1 MTKFVDVHS
10 TAAVL
15 DPGFTFSA
23 YTAEMNEAANSIDQA
38 ATTMQFADP
47 SSMSPP
53 GVGTMQMG
61 WSDGTQLQIGIS
73 AIGTSS
79 FTMNG
84 MRLEAADGAYFAL
97 QGGGRIGLDSNGD
110 LSASSLRLTRMTF
123 GSDQAGQILNG
134 SGRMNLEAGTMS
146 GRVTSMTFSWLDD
159 NLATPALEWH
169 YVTLKGSVS
178 VRGDAFSSDFGTLTG
193 RVSGFEWG
201 TMTTDADGNPLG
213 FTPTTTFSGLRMDAA
228 GTLAGLESGGFDSLM
243 TGLYAGS
250 DVIDGTAD
258 ADFLESSTGN
268 DKVFGEGGNDHIDG
282 GAGNDQLFGGDG
294 DDHIIG
300 GAGNDRIVDEA
311 GNNTVIDTEGN
322 ARVTTGAG
330 HDDITTGAGNDRI
343 LAGEGDND
351 VESGAGNDNIAS
363 GAGADVILAGSGND
377 KVVAGDGANWVE
389 GGAGNDV
396 LRTGAGTDVI
406 YGGDGADKI
415 NGGAGSDVFVFDNLA
430 VGGKDVINDFNVAED
445 FFAFDT
451 TVFTSLAGGI
461 TAENV
466 VVGDRASAVQTD
478 DFLIFDT
485 RGGKLYYD
493 ADGSDTAFAAVQIA
507 VVKGSVSTAVSG
519 NFIDEATLFV

>member
-23 YTAEMNEAANSIDQA
+23 YSAEMSTAANSIDNA
-38 ATTMQFADP
+38 ANTIAFSDP
-47 SSMSPP
+47 LPP
-53 GVGTMQMG
+53 SLPTIGTFQLL
-61 WSDGTQLQIGIS
+61 WSNGTQLEVGIT
-73 AIGTSS
+73 AIGSNS

-97 QGGGRIGLDSNGD
+97 QGGGRIGLDADGD

-123 GSDQAGQILNG
+123 GSDQAGQIVNG

-146 GRVTSMTFSWLDD
+146 GRITSMTFSWLDD

-201 TMTTDADGNPLG
+201 TMTTDADGNPLT
-213 FTPTTTFSGLRMDAA
+213 FAPTTTFSGLKMDAA

-243 TGLYAGS
+243 AGLYAGS
-250 DVIDGTAD
+250 DVIDGTAGD
-258 ADFLESSTGN
+258 DFLESSTGN

-294 DDHIIG
+294 DDHIVG
-300 GAGNDRIVDEA
+300 GAGNDKIVDES

-330 HDDITTGAGNDRI
+330 HDDITTGAGNDKI
-343 LAGEGDND
+343 VAGDGDND
-351 VESGAGNDNIAS
+351 VESGAGNDNIAT
-363 GAGADVILAGSGND
+363 GGGADFIFAGSGND

-396 LRTGAGTDVI
+396 LRTGAGADVI
-406 YGGDGADKI
+406 YGGEGADKI
-415 NGGAGSDVFVFDNLA
+415 NGGGGSDVFVFDNLA
-430 VGGKDVINDFNVAED
+430 VGGKDLINDFNAAED
-445 FFAFDT
+445 FFALDT

-461 TAENV
+461 TDANFIA
-466 VVGDRASAVQTD
+466 GKTAVAAD
-478 DFLIFDT
+478 DYLIFDT
-485 RGGKLYYD
+485 QGGKLYYD

-507 VVKGSVSTAVSG
+507 VVKGSLTGLDAG

>member
-23 YTAEMNEAANSIDQA
+23 YSAEMSTAANSIDNA
-38 ATTMQFADP
+38 ANTIAFSDP
-47 SSMSPP
+47 LPP
-53 GVGTMQMG
+53 SLPTIGTFQLL
-61 WSDGTQLQIGIS
+61 WSNGTQLEVGIT
-73 AIGTSS
+73 AIGSNS

-97 QGGGRIGLDSNGD
+97 QGGGRIGLDADGD

-123 GSDQAGQILNG
+123 GSDQAGQIVNG

-146 GRVTSMTFSWLDD
+146 GRITSMTFSWLDD

-201 TMTTDADGNPLG
+201 TMTTDADGNPLT
-213 FTPTTTFSGLRMDAA
+213 FAPTTTFSGLKMDAA

-243 TGLYAGS
+243 AGLYAGS
-250 DVIDGTAD
+250 DVIDGTAGD
-258 ADFLESSTGN
+258 DFLESSTGN

-294 DDHIIG
+294 DDHIVG
-300 GAGNDRIVDEA
+300 GAGNDKIVDES

-330 HDDITTGAGNDRI
+330 HDDITTGAGNDKI
-343 LAGEGDND
+343 VAGDGDND
-351 VESGAGNDNIAS
+351 VESGAGNDNIAT
-363 GAGADVILAGSGND
+363 GGGADFIFAGSGND

-396 LRTGAGTDVI
+396 LRTGAGADVI
-406 YGGDGADKI
+406 YGGEGADKI
-415 NGGAGSDVFVFDNLA
+415 NGGGGSDVFVFDNLA
-430 VGGKDVINDFNVAED
+430 VGGKDLINDFNAAED
-445 FFAFDT
+445 FFALDT

-461 TAENV
+461 TDANFIA
-466 VVGDRASAVQTD
+466 GKTAAAAD
-478 DFLIFDT
+478 DYLIFDT
-485 RGGKLYYD
+485 QGGKLYYD

-507 VVKGSVSTAVSG
+507 VVKGSLTGLDAG

>member
-23 YTAEMNEAANSIDQA
+23 YSAEMSTAANSIDNA
-38 ATTMQFADP
+38 ANTIAFSDP
-47 SSMSPP
+47 LPP
-53 GVGTMQMG
+53 SLPTIGTFQLL
-61 WSDGTQLQIGIS
+61 WSNGTQLEVGIT
-73 AIGTSS
+73 AIGSNS

-97 QGGGRIGLDSNGD
+97 QGGGRIGLDADGD

-123 GSDQAGQILNG
+123 GSDQAGQIVNG

-146 GRVTSMTFSWLDD
+146 GRITSMTFSWLDD

-213 FTPTTTFSGLRMDAA
+213 FTPTTTFSGLKMDAA

-243 TGLYAGS
+243 AGLYAGS
-250 DVIDGTAD
+250 DVIDGTAGD
-258 ADFLESSTGN
+258 DFLEASTGN
-268 DKVFGEGGNDHIDG
+268 DKVFGEAGNDHIDG

-300 GAGNDRIVDEA
+300 GAGNDKIVDES

-343 LAGEGDND
+343 VAGDGDND
-351 VESGAGNDNIAS
+351 VESGAGNDNIAT
-363 GAGADVILAGSGND
+363 GGGADFIFAGSGND

-396 LRTGAGTDVI
+396 LRTGAGADVI
-406 YGGDGADKI
+406 YGGEGADKI

-430 VGGKDVINDFNVAED
+430 VGGKDLINDFNAAED
-445 FFAFDT
+445 FFALDT

-461 TAENV
+461 TDANFIA
-466 VVGDRASAVQTD
+466 GKTAVAAD
-478 DFLIFDT
+478 DYLIFDT
-485 RGGKLYYD
+485 QGGKLYYD

-507 VVKGSVSTAVSG
+507 VVKGSLTGLDAG
-519 NFIDEATLFV
+519 NFIDETTLFV